1 MSIKSLD
8 CRFLISKYSFLPSLF
23 LVIRLGNFLVAIVM
37 LVVVKENI
45 SIAYGLGGLM
55 AFVVLLMSA
64 IKIYKSLREKKG

>member
-1 MSIKSLD
+1 
-8 CRFLISKYSFLPSLF
+8 
-23 LVIRLGNFLVAIVM
+23 M